1 MAPQEDLKVDKPK
14 RILIVDDVEQNRK
27 LLESILKSLGY
38 ESETARDGVGLLHHC
53 RGGMRPWAIATF

>member
-14 RILIVDDVEQNRK
+14 RILIVDDVEQNRE

-38 ESETARDGVGLLHHC
+38 
-53 RGGMRPWAIATF
+53 